1 MTSRTYIISSIIA
14 LASLALVLARV
25 TKQNVKNQSLKMFEG
40 FVVVTMLYTLLD
52 GVWGFSVYLS
62 EKMLLGMKEA
72 FYYGSISVGIVVGLV
87 WYEYA
92 MVHLYMITKS
102 RDRKLYLI
110 DAVPALIGLQFVAVN
125 YTTNYF
131 FHMNSDGTVTFTG
144 AGIFIWIFYIFY
156 HVWAFVRTSMHYKN
170 EEKTYEKM
178 RSLVVRA
185 VTVLYILG
193 ATLQYALPIL
203 PFFAMSLML
212 GSVAILIYNI
222 SIESE
227 NEVLT
232 EHKKENYARNM
243 MITSLADEYDII
255 FWVNKDDNSYRSFSN
270 TQFYR
275 NMGLKTEGDDFFE
288 DAKIFVPESIYK
300 DDVEYVTE
308 SFVRENVMKELE
320 ETGRYTIVYRIVLG
334 GAIMYY
340 ETKFVDSNKNLG
352 DSNIMVGIKNVDARE
367 RRELSR
373 KRDIRNL
380 ERKELEYRKALQEA
394 LENQNEIYAEMLHMQ
409 SSGVIVT
416 NMENRIIICNEA
428 ASDVFDMPLNIMM
441 DDIFP
446 DVVEDCLKDG
456 TKNIREKLGSLKNK
470 GDEVSYEYPVYHLDN
485 RVTYIKA
492 ESKLTTLSNK
502 TSVVITSLADIT
514 TNKEMEQK
522 LFKLSETDSLTGLL
536 NRDSGFKRAEQFIKR
551 NVDGMFCIIDVNK
564 FKHINDTYG
573 HPIGDKVLKAIAGC
587 LKRAFRRKDI
597 LMRIGGDEF
606 AIFAVDIKD
615 EEVGGRCLDRL
626 FEDIKVIAI
635 PGLEDQDVVSV
646 SIGAIM
652 CPGGRTKHFDEMYKL
667 ADSVMYTCK
676 GKGGNNYAFYKQ
688 ETDS

>member
-25 TKQNVKNQSLKMFEG
+25 SKQNVKNQSLKMFEG

-52 GVWGFSVYLS
+52 GVWGFSVFLS

-156 HVWAFVRTSMHYKN
+156 HVWAFVRTSMHYKS

-178 RSLVVRA
+178 RSLVVMA

-243 MITSLADEYDII
+243 MINSLADEYDII
-255 FWVNKDDNSYRSFSN
+255 FWVNKDDNS
-270 TQFYR
+270 
-275 NMGLKTEGDDFFE
+275 
-288 DAKIFVPESIYK
+288 
-300 DDVEYVTE
+300 
-308 SFVRENVMKELE
+308 
-320 ETGRYTIVYRIVLG
+320 
-334 GAIMYY
+334 
-340 ETKFVDSNKNLG
+340 
-352 DSNIMVGIKNVDARE
+352 
-367 RRELSR
+367 
-373 KRDIRNL
+373 
-380 ERKELEYRKALQEA
+380 
-394 LENQNEIYAEMLHMQ
+394 
-409 SSGVIVT
+409 
-416 NMENRIIICNEA
+416 
-428 ASDVFDMPLNIMM
+428 
-441 DDIFP
+441 
-446 DVVEDCLKDG
+446 
-456 TKNIREKLGSLKNK
+456 
-470 GDEVSYEYPVYHLDN
+470 
-485 RVTYIKA
+485 
-492 ESKLTTLSNK
+492 
-502 TSVVITSLADIT
+502 
-514 TNKEMEQK
+514 
-522 LFKLSETDSLTGLL
+522 
-536 NRDSGFKRAEQFIKR
+536 
-551 NVDGMFCIIDVNK
+551 
-564 FKHINDTYG
+564 
-573 HPIGDKVLKAIAGC
+573 
-587 LKRAFRRKDI
+587 
-597 LMRIGGDEF
+597 
-606 AIFAVDIKD
+606 
-615 EEVGGRCLDRL
+615 
-626 FEDIKVIAI
+626 
-635 PGLEDQDVVSV
+635 
-646 SIGAIM
+646 
-652 CPGGRTKHFDEMYKL
+652 
-667 ADSVMYTCK
+667 
-676 GKGGNNYAFYKQ
+676 
-688 ETDS
+688 